1 MNNNDNIIKKC
12 YLAAFDI
19 DDKNL
24 KDLLIV
30 NTKCLIDDGKNRFVY
45 IDSNRLKDELI
56 YYRFYGQVPNYN
68 SILNLLLP
76 VILSNNNIDRSQ
88 EESISLIQKYAKYL
102 KKESKMFDFIL
113 GALIYNS
120 VIHNLI
126 ENKNIN
132 YEELLQGAK
141 ERIIGLSIELEKI
154 QMIKFQMSRIN
165 TLQLIDKF
173 IDGKCE
179 DYNDDNI
186 IGTILNILYDIYIE
200 DRLVE
205 NDGVIS
211 IKKSILSIL
220 GEEINQ
226 NIDNIDFIL
235 SMSEY
240 ITKLRIYKI
249 NKKIY
254 DKKSDPRALISLNV
268 GDEYIDPIF
277 NKIEVLSKEFS
288 ENILKLKLKAKSGIY
303 ILKFIKS

>member
-102 KKESKMFDFIL
+102 KNESKMFDFIL

-120 VIHNLI
+120 VIHYLI
-126 ENKNIN
+126 ENKNIS

>member
-126 ENKNIN
+126 ENKNIS

-179 DYNDDNI
+179 DYNDYNI

-235 SMSEY
+235 SMSQY

>member
-1 MNNNDNIIKKC
+1 MNNNDDIIKNC
-12 YLAAFDI
+12 YLASFDI

-24 KDLLIV
+24 KDLLII
-30 NTKCLIDDGKNRFVY
+30 NTKCLIDDSKNRFVY

-56 YYRFYGQVPNYN
+56 YYRFYGQVPSYN

-76 VILSNNNIDRSQ
+76 VILSNKNIDRSQ
-88 EESISLIQKYAKYL
+88 DESISLIQKYAKYL
-102 KKESKMFDFIL
+102 KKESKIFDFIL
-113 GALIYNS
+113 ASLIYNS

-126 ENKNIN
+126 DNKNIS
-132 YEELLQGAK
+132 YEDLLQGAK

-205 NDGVIS
+205 NYGIMS

-220 GEEINQ
+220 GEEINLD
-226 NIDNIDFIL
+226 IDNIDFVL

-240 ITKLRIYKI
+240 ITKLRTYKI
-249 NKKIY
+249 NKRIY
-254 DKKSDPRALISLNV
+254 DKKSDPRVLINLNV

-277 NKIEVLSKEFS
+277 NKIKVLSKEFS
-288 ENILKLKLKAKSGIY
+288 DNILRLKLKAKSGIY

>member
-1 MNNNDNIIKKC
+1 MNNNDDIIKNC
-12 YLAAFDI
+12 YLASFDI

-24 KDLLIV
+24 KDLLII
-30 NTKCLIDDGKNRFVY
+30 NTKCLIDDSKNRFVY

-56 YYRFYGQVPNYN
+56 YYRFYGQVPSYN

-76 VILSNNNIDRSQ
+76 VILSNKNIDRSQ
-88 EESISLIQKYAKYL
+88 DESISLIQKYAKYL
-102 KKESKMFDFIL
+102 KKESKIFDFIL
-113 GALIYNS
+113 ASLIYNS

-126 ENKNIN
+126 DNKNIS
-132 YEELLQGAK
+132 YEDLLQGAK

-205 NDGVIS
+205 NYGIIS

-220 GEEINQ
+220 GEEINLD
-226 NIDNIDFIL
+226 IDNIDFVL

-240 ITKLRIYKI
+240 ITKLRTYKI
-249 NKKIY
+249 NKRIY
-254 DKKSDPRALISLNV
+254 NKKSDPRVLINLNV

-277 NKIEVLSKEFS
+277 NKIKVLSKEFS
-288 ENILKLKLKAKSGIY
+288 DNILRLKLKAKSGIY

>member
-1 MNNNDNIIKKC
+1 MNNNDDIIKNC
-12 YLAAFDI
+12 YLASFDI

-24 KDLLIV
+24 KDLLII
-30 NTKCLIDDGKNRFVY
+30 NTKCLIDDSKNRFVY

-56 YYRFYGQVPNYN
+56 YYRFYGQVPSYN

-76 VILSNNNIDRSQ
+76 VILSNKNIDRSQ
-88 EESISLIQKYAKYL
+88 DESISLIQKYAKYL
-102 KKESKMFDFIL
+102 KKESKIFDFIL
-113 GALIYNS
+113 ASLIYNS

-126 ENKNIN
+126 DNKNIS
-132 YEELLQGAK
+132 YEDLLQGAK

-205 NDGVIS
+205 NYGIIS

-220 GEEINQ
+220 GEEINLD
-226 NIDNIDFIL
+226 IDNIDFVL

-240 ITKLRIYKI
+240 ITKLRTYKI
-249 NKKIY
+249 NKRIY
-254 DKKSDPRALISLNV
+254 DKKSDPRVLINLNV

-277 NKIEVLSKEFS
+277 NKIKVLSKEFS
-288 ENILKLKLKAKSGIY
+288 DNILRLKLKAKSGIY

>member
-1 MNNNDNIIKKC
+1 
-12 YLAAFDI
+12 
-19 DDKNL
+19 
-24 KDLLIV
+24 
-30 NTKCLIDDGKNRFVY
+30 
-45 IDSNRLKDELI
+45 
-56 YYRFYGQVPNYN
+56 
-68 SILNLLLP
+68 
-76 VILSNNNIDRSQ
+76 
-88 EESISLIQKYAKYL
+88 
-102 KKESKMFDFIL
+102 
-113 GALIYNS
+113 
-120 VIHNLI
+120 
-126 ENKNIN
+126 
-132 YEELLQGAK
+132 
-141 ERIIGLSIELEKI
+141 
-154 QMIKFQMSRIN
+154 MIKFQMCRIN

-240 ITKLRIYKI
+240 ITKLRINKI